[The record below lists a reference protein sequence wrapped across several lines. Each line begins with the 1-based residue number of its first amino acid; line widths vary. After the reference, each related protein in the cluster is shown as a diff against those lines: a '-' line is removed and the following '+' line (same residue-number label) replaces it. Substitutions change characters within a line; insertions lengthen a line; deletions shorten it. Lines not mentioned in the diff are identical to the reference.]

1 MQVIIVGGGKTGAH
15 LASRLTDDGI
25 AVTVIEQR
33 AEVVERVRQIC
44 PNVSVIEGSGSDPE
58 VLERAGVRIADAIA
72 AVTGLDETNLVTSML
87 AKMEYAVPR
96 VVARVNNPANAWMFT
111 PVNGVDVGVNQAEIT
126 ARFVIEGMDVHDM
139 YTLMKLGRDE
149 HSIVQVTV
157 GAHARVAGL
166 ALKDIPFPAETVVTA
181 VEHEGSLIVPNGG
194 TALESG
200 DEAIIFTSEEGRDEI
215 RRLFS

>member
-1 MQVIIVGGGKTGAH
+1 MQVIIVGGGKTGGH

-33 AEVVERVRQIC
+33 AEVAERVRHAC
-44 PNVSVIEGSGSDPE
+44 PAATVIEGSGSDPE
-58 VLERAGVRIADAIA
+58 VLERAGVRIVDAIA

-157 GAHARVAGL
+157 GAQARVAGL
-166 ALKDIPFPAETVVTA
+166 ALKEVSFPAETIVTA
-181 VEHEGSLIVPNGG
+181 LEHEGNLIVPNGD
-194 TALESG
+194 AVLEPG

>member
-1 MQVIIVGGGKTGAH
+1 MQVIIVGGGKTGGH
-15 LASRLTDDGI
+15 LASRLTDDDI

-33 AEVVERVRQIC
+33 AEVAERVRRAC
-44 PNVSVIEGSGSDPE
+44 PTATVIEGSGSDPE
-58 VLERAGVRIADAIA
+58 VLERAGVRIADAVA

-111 PVNGVDVGVNQAEIT
+111 PVNGVDAGVNQAEIT

-157 GAHARVAGL
+157 GAQARVAGL
-166 ALKDIPFPAETVVTA
+166 ALKEVSFPAETIVIA
-181 VEHEGSLIVPNGG
+181 LEHEGNLIVPNGD
-194 TALESG
+194 AVLEPG

>member
-1 MQVIIVGGGKTGAH
+1 MQVIIVGGGKTGGH

-33 AEVVERVRQIC
+33 TEVAERVRHAC
-44 PNVSVIEGSGSDPE
+44 PAATVIEGSGSDPE
-58 VLERAGVRIADAIA
+58 VLERAGVRIVDAIA

-157 GAHARVAGL
+157 GAQARVAGR
-166 ALKDIPFPAETVVTA
+166 ALKEVPFPAETIVTA
-181 VEHEGSLIVPNGG
+181 LEHEGNLIVPNGD
-194 TALESG
+194 AVLEPG

>member
-1 MQVIIVGGGKTGAH
+1 M
-15 LASRLTDDGI
+15 
-25 AVTVIEQR
+25 
-33 AEVVERVRQIC
+33 
-44 PNVSVIEGSGSDPE
+44 
-58 VLERAGVRIADAIA
+58 RIAEAVA

-166 ALKDIPFPAETVVTA
+166 ALKDIPFPAETIVTA
-181 VEHEGSLIVPNGG
+181 AEHGGNLIVPNGG
-194 TALESG
+194 TVLESG